1 MPGKKGVPFWPG
13 GKREGSGRKK
23 LAATLLKAKF
33 EDRIQDAQDAFNFNV
48 AIMNDPNES
57 KSLRQAASV
66 EIMNRVVG
74 KPKQAVEHAGANGG
88 NIMFQIVKYEW
99 SCKKDSNPL

>member
-1 MPGKKGVPFWPG
+1 MLGQKGVPFCKG
-13 GKREGSGRKK
+13 GKREGAGRKK
-23 LAATLLKAKF
+23 IEATILRAKF
-33 EDRIQDAQDAFNFNV
+33 EERIKDAQDAFDFNV

-88 NIMFQIVKYEW
+88 NIMFQIVKYE
-99 SCKKDSNPL
+99 